1 MPYRKWFPSRKQR
14 EMQAEEVALKRLPSL
29 ERLKAASPSERGTQD
44 YPPWGSVLLSGK
56 EGW

>member
-1 MPYRKWFPSRKQR
+1 
-14 EMQAEEVALKRLPSL
+14 MQAEEVALKQLPTL
-29 ERLKAASPSERGTQD
+29 EQLKAASPSERGTQD